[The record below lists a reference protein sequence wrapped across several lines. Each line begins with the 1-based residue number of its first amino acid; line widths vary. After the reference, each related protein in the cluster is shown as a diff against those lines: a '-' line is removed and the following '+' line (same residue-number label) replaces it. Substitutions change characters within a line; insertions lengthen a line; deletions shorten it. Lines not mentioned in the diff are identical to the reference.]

1 MAFRVRII
9 VRIIKGCQDKI
20 LGILLITNQKNKE
33 LRCRGHRNQHKTG
46 KKKNRCEKK
55 DDNLSQDFG
64 AGGVGGAPRPPVP
77 CTGQMAS
84 ARRLRSEPGLLWSQ
98 RQEPWPRVPA
108 RGSRD
113 LLHQEAWGGRDGEMD
128 G

>member
-1 MAFRVRII
+1 MS
-9 VRIIKGCQDKI
+9 GQDPRDLVDHKPKEQRASVSRP
-20 LGILLITNQKNKE
+20 QKPTQDWQE
-33 LRCRGHRNQHKTG
+33 
-46 KKKNRCEKK
+46 KKNRCEKK
-55 DDNLSQDFG
+55 DNNLSQDFG